1 MADDKI
7 MKFSAATKVAKT
19 PRLITPAGEFIP
31 PVQRPV
37 QQLPP
42 KPVQYGEGEQW
53 KSAVDLLKE
62 LIVDIEHGR
71 IPAPE
76 CIYVA
81 MQCRDPND
89 RALVKGPG
97 YSWATPECEAH
108 GRLIM
113 IGLLTRHASLL

>member
-7 MKFSAATKVAKT
+7 VKFSAATKVAKT

-37 QQLPP
+37 KQLPP
-42 KPVQYGEGEQW
+42 KPIHESEGEQW

-71 IPAPE
+71 ILEPE

-81 MQCRDPND
+81 MQCRDPNN
-89 RALVKGPG
+89 RARATGPG
-97 YSWATPECEAH
+97 YSWVNPECRAE

-113 IGLLTRHASLL
+113 IGLLTHHASSL